1 MNKIL
6 ILKNDRV
13 GDLFHSLDGINT
25 ILHENKDSEIEIV
38 LSHISKDLS
47 FLFNINNVK
56 ISYLPYHLSIFD
68 KFALFLKIFNNSFN
82 KIYIL
87 SPKNFYFYL
96 PIFFK
101 SKFFAI
107 TIKNSNRSRPFNF
120 LKKKLFKVIVN
131 DRDDKK
137 INESINSLILRLC
150 STNSTSSYPILF
162 NNKPILSDLFKD
174 NISIY
179 SNFTHIHY
187 KDSIFKKNEWDI
199 KKFLNLIFALSNINK
214 IILTADFGFFDYHKE
229 FLSKI
234 SNLNFDNNT
243 NNIDPSSKIHYLHN
257 LGTADLFELINLSDR
272 VISPH
277 GAMTVLGSYLN
288 KKVIDIF
295 DTNININA
303 FREYK
308 PKNNNYKFLII
319 NKNFNKILL
328 KIKKFL

>member
-13 GDLFHSLDGINT
+13 GDLFHSLDGINS

-68 KFALFLKIFNNSFN
+68 KFSLFLKIFNNSFK

-131 DRDDKK
+131 DRDNKK

-150 STNSTSSYPILF
+150 STNSTSNYPILF
-162 NNKPILSDLFKD
+162 KNKPILSDLFKD

-199 KKFLNLIFALSNINK
+199 KKFLNLINALSNINK

-229 FLSKI
+229 LLSKI

-243 NNIDPSSKIHYLHN
+243 NNIDQSSKIHYLHN

-277 GAMTVLGSYLN
+277 GTMTVLGSYLN

-319 NKNFNKILL
+319 KKDFNKILL